1 MFGRIKKFFGPST
14 LVTAAFIGPGTIT
27 VCTLAGANT
36 GYVLLWALLFSVL
49 ATIILQ
55 EMTARLGLVTQ
66 SGFGEAIRKELT
78 QPVLRWIGIIFVL
91 GAIVIGNA
99 AYQGGNISGAILGW
113 NEILPSL
120 NIDMGNTEVRF
131 TPLFIGALAF
141 WLLYSG
147 SFRRIQLFLV
157 VLVLVMSAVFVS
169 TAIVIQPDISQI
181 FNGLFVPKIY
191 SNQLLMVAAL
201 IGTTVV
207 PYNLFLHASS
217 VKQKYHSIDQLSDL
231 RIENAVAV
239 IFGGIISIAIVITSA
254 ALFGGDSE
262 IKNAADMARQL
273 EPVLGKWSVYFLG
286 IGLFAAGVSSAITA
300 PLAAAYAANGI
311 LGWDAGLTDRKFR
324 IVWIGILLVGV
335 FFSMLNISS
344 IAIIQFAQVANGVL
358 LPIVAV
364 FLLYIMNKT
373 ALLGDRVNSTFQN
386 VLSVLVIGVTLLI
399 SFRSLNS
406 VFKFLL

>member
-1 MFGRIKKFFGPST
+1 MFGRIKNFFGPST

-66 SGFGEAIRKELT
+66 SGFGEAIRKELK
-78 QPVLRWIGIIFVL
+78 QPVLRWLGIVFVL

-120 NIDMGNTEVRF
+120 SVSVSNIEVRL
-131 TPLFIGALAF
+131 TPLLIGALAF

-147 SFRRIQLFLV
+147 SFRRIQFFLIA
-157 VLVLVMSAVFVS
+157 LVLVMSAVFLT
-169 TAIVIQPDISQI
+169 TALVIQPDINQI
-181 FNGLFVPKIY
+181 ISGLFIPKLHPD
-191 SNQLLMVAAL
+191 QLLMVAGL
-201 IGTTVV
+201 VGTTIV

-217 VKQKYHSIDQLSDL
+217 IKQKYHSINQLSDL

-239 IFGGIISIAIVITSA
+239 ILGGIISIAIVVTSA
-254 ALFGGDSE
+254 TLFGEGSG

-273 EPVLGKWSVYFLG
+273 EPVLGKWSAYFLG
-286 IGLFAAGVSSAITA
+286 TGLFAAGVSSAVTA
-300 PLAAAYAANGI
+300 PLAASYAAKGI
-311 LGWDAGLTDRKFR
+311 LGWDAGLTDRRFR
-324 IVWIGILLVGV
+324 TVWIGILLVGV
-335 FFSMLNISS
+335 VFSMLSISPVV
-344 IAIIQFAQVANGVL
+344 IIQFAQVANGIL
-358 LPIVAV
+358 LPIVAI

-373 ALLGDRVNSTFQN
+373 ALLGDQVNSTFQN
-386 VLSVLVIGVTLLI
+386 VLSILVIGVTLVI

-406 VFKFLL
+406 VFKFL